1 MGKKE
6 GNSWLTA
13 VKRAFRSPTKTKSK
27 SDKNG
32 KRREDHE
39 EEEEEEK
46 KREKRRWIFR
56 KISNPEPVLMQQ
68 NQPQVQ
74 SEPAKSIATT
84 STTVSTTA
92 PQVTNHVPAYE
103 SKVADERHAIAVAVA
118 TEAAAA
124 ETAVQVVRLTRPPN
138 FARET
143 YAAIMIQTAFRGY
156 LARRALRALK
166 GLVKL
171 QALVRGHNVRKQA
184 KMTLR
189 CMQALVRVQ
198 ARVRDERFRLSQDEI
213 MSRRSTISESNSLWD
228 SRYFQDIV
236 ERKSITSRDGSTTIP
251 DDCDDRPRTLDEMQ
265 AMLHSR
271 QEAAAFKREKALSY
285 AFSQQLW
292 RSGRNS
298 SMGNEEE
305 INQERT
311 PKWLDRWMA
320 AKQWESN
327 KGGRSST
334 DQRSDS
340 IKTVE
345 IDTSRP
351 YSYIRRSQQQFHHN
365 HNHHPNQQQPNASP
379 LHKTSH
385 HHHHPNYYSLNES
398 PVTPSPSKSRPNLQ
412 VRSASPRYIKE
423 ENRNYPTLPQ
433 TPSSNFYQNAGGNS
447 HHRNSSGSGSIPNY
461 MAATESAKARIRSQ
475 SAPRQRPLTPE
486 GGGGD
491 RINGLSAKKRL
502 SFPVPPQDPY
512 SSNGFALGSH
522 QQLRSPSLK
531 SVHGGIHY
539 GLEQNSNVSS
549 CTDSFYGGVSV
560 GGGEISPSSTS
571 DLRRWLR

>member
-1 MGKKE
+1 
-6 GNSWLTA
+6 
-13 VKRAFRSPTKTKSK
+13 
-27 SDKNG
+27 
-32 KRREDHE
+32 
-39 EEEEEEK
+39 

-56 KISNPEPVLMQQ
+56 KTSNPVPVLMQQ

-74 SEPAKSIATT
+74 SEPANSIATT

-118 TEAAAA
+118 TAAAA
-124 ETAVQVVRLTRPPN
+124 EAEAAVATAQAAVQVVRLTRPPN

-198 ARVRDERFRLSQDEI
+198 ARVRDQRVRLSQDEI

-236 ERKSITSRDGSTTIP
+236 ERKSTTSRDGSTTIP
-251 DDCDDRPRTLDEMQ
+251 DDCDDRPHTLDEMQ

-298 SMGNEEE
+298 SIGIGNEEE
-305 INQERT
+305 INLERT
-311 PKWLDRWMA
+311 PIWLDRWMA

-327 KGGRSST
+327 KGGISST

-351 YSYIRRSQQQFHHN
+351 CSYIRRSQLQFHHN
-365 HNHHPNQQQPNASP
+365 NNHHHYPHHPNQQQPNASP
-379 LHKTSH
+379 LHRTSH

-433 TPSSNFYQNAGGNS
+433 TPSSNFYHNAGVNP
-447 HHRNSSGSGSIPNY
+447 HHQNSSGSSSIPNY
-461 MAATESAKARIRSQ
+461 MAATESAKERIRSQ

-486 GGGGD
+486 GGD

-522 QQLRSPSLK
+522 QQLRSPSFK
-531 SVHGGIHY
+531 SVHSGIHY

>member
-13 VKRAFRSPTKTKSK
+13 VKRAFRSPTKSK
-27 SDKNG
+27 NDKNG

-39 EEEEEEK
+39 DEEEEEK

-56 KISNPEPVLMQQ
+56 KTSNPEPVLMQQ
-68 NQPQVQ
+68 NQPQLQ

-92 PQVTNHVPAYE
+92 QQLTNHVPAYE
-103 SKVADERHAIAVAVA
+103 SKVADERHAIAVAAA
-118 TEAAAA
+118 TAAAA
-124 ETAVQVVRLTRPPN
+124 EAAVATAQAAVQVVRLTRPPN
-138 FARET
+138 FSRET
-143 YAAIMIQTAFRGY
+143 YAAIMLQTAFRGY

-198 ARVRDERFRLSQDEI
+198 ARVREQRIRLSQDEI

-236 ERKSITSRDGSTTIP
+236 ERKSTTSRDGSSTIP
-251 DDCDDRPRTLDEMQ
+251 DDCDDRPRPLDEMQ
-265 AMLHSR
+265 AMLFSK

-285 AFSQQLW
+285 AFSQQFW

-298 SMGNEEE
+298 SIGNEEE
-305 INQERT
+305 LNQERP

-327 KGGRSST
+327 RGRSLT

-365 HNHHPNQQQPNASP
+365 NNHHPYPHHPNQQPNLQSNASP
-379 LHKTSH
+379 LHRTSH

-433 TPSSNFYQNAGGNS
+433 TPSSNFYHSAGGNP

-486 GGGGD
+486 GGGD

-512 SSNGFALGSH
+512 SSNRFGLGSH
-522 QQLRSPSLK
+522 QQLRSPSFK

-539 GLEQNSNVSS
+539 GLEQNSCV
-549 CTDSFYGGVSV
+549 FLY
-560 GGGEISPSSTS
+560 
-571 DLRRWLR
+571 